1 MPIDPGLQRLA
12 LGTILAA
19 FVGKNAPEWLL
30 ALLADGL
37 AGVTLFGTNIEN
49 PKQTADLTTR
59 LRSVRRDTLIATDE
73 EGGDVT
79 RLAHRTG
86 SPYPGNAA
94 LGVVD
99 DVLSTRMAYASIGSE
114 LAACGITLNFAPVAD
129 VNTTDDNPVIGTRS
143 FGSDPALVARHTAAA
158 VAGLQSAGV
167 LACTKHFPGHGATRT
182 DSHLGLPVVDVPIPV
197 LRERDL
203 PPFAAAI
210 AAGTAAIM
218 TAHLRIPA
226 LTGAGP
232 ATFSRAVLQDLL
244 RHEYAFSGAIITDA
258 LEMRGA
264 AEVAGGPGPAAVL
277 ALAAG
282 ADLLCL
288 GAHVTP
294 ALVDTVVTDIV
305 TAVADGR
312 LPRTRLE
319 DAAARTAALTPAAG
333 APAADAP
340 IAGIGW
346 EVARRALRVE
356 GSAEGFGNALVVKL
370 HTGPTIVEGR
380 VPWGLGVPAL
390 SIAAASTSPDE
401 LIGRAGSRPIVII
414 GRRLHRTEE
423 SRYLIESLTRRHTGA
438 VVEMGWPSDW
448 RPTSARAFLTTY
460 GAGEVNGRAAAA
472 ALGLLHPRD

>member
-19 FVGKNAPEWLL
+19 FVGKNVPEWLL
-30 ALLADGL
+30 RSLADGL
-37 AGVTLFGTNIEN
+37 AGVTLFGTNIES
-49 PKQTADLTTR
+49 PAQVADLTTQ
-59 LRSVRRDTLIATDE
+59 LRSVRRDALIATDE

-86 SPYPGNAA
+86 SAYPGNAA

-99 DVLSTRMAYASIGSE
+99 DVLLTRTAYTSIGSE

-158 VAGLQSAGV
+158 VTGLQSAGV

-182 DSHLGLPVVDVPIPV
+182 DSHLDLPVVDAPLAV

-264 AEVAGGPGPAAVL
+264 AGAVGGPGPAAVL

-294 ALVDTVVTDIV
+294 ALVTTVVTDIV
-305 TAVADGR
+305 TAVGDGR

-319 DAAARTAALTPAAG
+319 DAAARTAALTPAARTAML
-333 APAADAP
+333 APAAD
-340 IAGIGW
+340 IGW
-346 EVARRALRVE
+346 EVARRALRIE
-356 GSAEGFGNALVVKL
+356 GSVADFGDVLVIKL
-370 HTGPTIVEGR
+370 HTGSTIVEGR

-390 SIAAASTSPDE
+390 SIAAASTSADE
-401 LIGRAGSRPIVII
+401 LIARAGSRPIVII

-423 SRYLIESLTRRHTGA
+423 NRYLIESLTRRHTGV

-448 RPTSARAFLTTY
+448 RPTGARAFLTTY

-472 ALGLLHPRD
+472 ALGLLHPRN